1 MKYLVMRAAVAGLMG
16 AAALASQ
23 SLLAQETPVRAI
35 LPQDHEQTSAGFP
48 ITEYGKA
55 VAIQGNVALVG
66 APAFLSEDANGD
78 FLQTPLVEIYEGDSS
93 GTTWTRTGSLLSPDP
108 THQSSFGAEI
118 GLSGKCLVV
127 GSDGTIQLFEKHQ
140 HTWKPSGVIGLTPV
154 DQGGAASQNLAFKGD
169 VLAFASFSGP
179 TTSNPGTQTTPFVYV
194 YRVTEGCKPH
204 LLQRLSA
211 LSADTGAYGI
221 SVALGDDLLVVG
233 SPGNF
238 NNNSPPG
245 QAYVY
250 RREGNHWDL
259 EQLLQSPTGAPDSL
273 FGAGVAIAHHA
284 ILVGAANEDS
294 DFDGEFTSAAGE
306 LYVFRK
312 AHRVWAETQ
321 EIRPTPDNGVGAFAD
336 FGAIIAA
343 AGDHVAV
350 GAPSATDVFSSSFGP
365 TVIYRWQG
373 DQLVFDIGVA
383 NFVAQ
388 SLDVSRN
395 RVIIGEN
402 TEGRGELFLN
412 GALVLTYPKAG
423 ASTNAATD
431 DTED

>member
-1 MKYLVMRAAVAGLMG
+1 MRYLFMRAAVAGLVG

-23 SLLAQETPVRAI
+23 SLPAQEAAVRVS
-35 LPQDHEQTSAGFP
+35 LPQDHEQASANFP
-48 ITEYGKA
+48 ITEFGKS

-66 APAFLSEDANGD
+66 APAFLSQEANGD

-108 THQSSFGAEI
+108 THQPSFGAEL

-127 GSDGTIQLFEKHQ
+127 GSDGTIQLFEKRQ

-154 DQGGAASQNLAFKGD
+154 DQGGAPSHDLAFKWD

-179 TTSNPGTQTTPFVYV
+179 TASNPGGQTTPFIYV

-211 LSADTGAYGI
+211 LSADTGVYGT
-221 SVALGDDLLVVG
+221 SVGLGDDLLVVG
-233 SPGNF
+233 SPGGF
-238 NNNSPPG
+238 INNSPPG

-250 RREGNHWDL
+250 RREGNHWAL
-259 EQLLQSPTGAPDSL
+259 EQLLQSPTGAPGSE

-284 ILVGAANEDS
+284 ILVGAANEDVE
-294 DFDGEFTSAAGE
+294 FDGEFFTAGGE

-312 AHRVWAETQ
+312 AHRVWAQTQ
-321 EIRPTPDNGVGAFAD
+321 EIRPTPDNDVGAFTD

-350 GAPSATDVFSSSFGP
+350 GAPSATDVFGSSFGP

-373 DQLVFDIGVA
+373 DQLVFDTGVPG
-383 NFVAQ
+383 FVAQ

-402 TEGRGELFLN
+402 TEGRNELFLN
-412 GALVLTYPKAG
+412 GAVVLTYPKAG
-423 ASTNAATD
+423 VSTNAATD